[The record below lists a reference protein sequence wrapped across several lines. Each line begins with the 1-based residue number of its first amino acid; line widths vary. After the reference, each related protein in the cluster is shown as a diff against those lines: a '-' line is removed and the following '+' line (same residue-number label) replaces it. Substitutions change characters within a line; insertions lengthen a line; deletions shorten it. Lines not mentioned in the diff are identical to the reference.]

1 VKNLFM
7 IAESCGYTTHREVAA
22 AQATCNRG
30 LSGEGSFLDIKENA
44 CGDGLTSTGNSLV
57 KNLRDR
63 KKGGKARL

>member
-7 IAESCGYTTHREVAA
+7 IARSCGYTTHREVAA
-22 AQATCNRG
+22 AQAICNRG

-44 CGDGLTSTGNSLV
+44 CGDGLRITGNSLV
-57 KNLRDR
+57 KNLRDK